1 MQSTLLLSRSHNTM
15 VIITSLSSMK
25 CSVKLLSYFF
35 PSVVDSRFLTCVLA
49 QLCQYQ

>member
-15 VIITSLSSMK
+15 VIITSLSSVK

-35 PSVVDSRFLTCVLA
+35 PSVVDSFLTCVLA